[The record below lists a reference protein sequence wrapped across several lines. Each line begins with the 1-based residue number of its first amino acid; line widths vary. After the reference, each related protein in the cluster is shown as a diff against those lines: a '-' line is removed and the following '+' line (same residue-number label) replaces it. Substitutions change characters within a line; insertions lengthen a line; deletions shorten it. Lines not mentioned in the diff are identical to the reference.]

1 MATDTPRRPIVNE
14 ESSYHRAVHA
24 VWERSLAAYQE
35 WSGEQRQAVQ
45 SATDALL
52 AWLRTCTD
60 EDNLIPHYWEAGD
73 APGGVL
79 RKHLS
84 DAFDADDLLVLE
96 EACFQLRLL
105 ELRSEHR
112 QDG

>member
-24 VWERSLAAYQE
+24 VWARSLAEYQE
-35 WSGEQRQAVQ
+35 WPGERRQAAQ
-45 SATDALL
+45 PATDALL
-52 AWLRTCTD
+52 TWLRGCTD
-60 EDNLIPHYWEAGD
+60 EAELIPRYWEAGD

-79 RKHLS
+79 RTHLS
-84 DAFDADDLLVLE
+84 DAFDADDVLLLE

-105 ELRSEHR
+105 ELRSEQR